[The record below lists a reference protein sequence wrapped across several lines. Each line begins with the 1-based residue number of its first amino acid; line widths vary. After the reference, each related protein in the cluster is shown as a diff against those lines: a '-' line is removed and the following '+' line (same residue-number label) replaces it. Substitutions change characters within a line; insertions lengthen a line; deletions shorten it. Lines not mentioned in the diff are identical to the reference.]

1 MKRKL
6 SKANANETA
15 TSDKKLPSPA
25 LQSIADGNVHN
36 DDISQHQG
44 RVRSFPH
51 ERGIWASFVYADYG
65 DCDGLLELQK
75 EWKELLDTTTTLQ
88 FNPIERIHL
97 SLTKTFTIRHHNIA
111 PFVDNLRE
119 RLAGHRRF
127 LLEFSGAAVYVNEER
142 TRTFVGLRVAEVS
155 LRPLEALVGSLD
167 ECMQE
172 YKLPLYYKD
181 RAFHVSILWCLGD
194 QEQAVR
200 RQLPAIIPVFERVY
214 EAEYCDINQT
224 IRTLFLKCGNKSF
237 NFELA

>member
-6 SKANANETA
+6 SKAKANATA

-25 LQSIADGNVHN
+25 LQSVADGNVHD

-44 RVRSFPH
+44 RVRSFPR
-51 ERGIWASFVYADYG
+51 ERGIRASFVYVDYG

-75 EWKELLDTTTTLQ
+75 QWKEHLDTTTTLQ
-88 FNPIERIHL
+88 LNPVKRIHL
-97 SLTKTFTIRHHNIA
+97 NLTKNFTIRRHNIA

-127 LLEFSGAAVYVNEER
+127 VLEFSRAIVYMNKER

-155 LRPLEALVGSLD
+155 LRPLVALVGSLD
-167 ECMQE
+167 ECMQK

-181 RAFHVSILWCLGD
+181 RAFHVSILWCMGN
-194 QEQAVR
+194 QKQAVR
-200 RQLPAIIPVFERVY
+200 IQLPAIIRMFENVY
-214 EAEYCDINQT
+214 EAEYCDISQT